1 LFVVNRDS
9 RQDAIA
15 KNAAVITSRLGD
27 KLDDITS
34 SVQKLLVA
42 DISELRGDEQ
52 LLQLLRDTVSG
63 NIDTFFSA
71 VRNGIPGAR
80 IEPPTAALE
89 YARRLAQRDVSANAL
104 SRAYRLGHRAALKF
118 VLDEIRASKL
128 EPTLSLDVYE
138 YMEAGSFGYID
149 EVSQRVVAVYQE
161 ERERW
166 LEKRNTVRAAQV
178 RELLSGGEID
188 VDSMTAAIRYPLKRV
203 HLAVVLWCRE
213 SASGD
218 ELALMERFVN
228 RFAES
233 VGTRESSLF
242 ISVDRVTAWAWIP
255 VPPDAGAN
263 AVAQLRDFAAA
274 DGQCVA
280 AGIPLPG
287 VDGFRRSHRQAQAAH
302 AVATTSGATDRQ
314 FTAVSDTGIALA
326 ALLANNVEAASAWVH
341 EVLGPLGSPTDGDKR
356 LRNTLRTFLGTGSSY
371 KAAAEALHLHSNTV
385 KYRVQ
390 RAVDRRGRPID
401 DDRLD
406 VEVALLL
413 CYWFDSAVTR
423 RVPPL
428 PADA

>member
-1 LFVVNRDS
+1 MVNRDS

-42 DISELRGDEQ
+42 DISELRGDQQ

-71 VRNGIPGAR
+71 GSKRYPGGAHR
-80 IEPPTAALE
+80 AADGGTRVC
-89 YARRLAQRDVSANAL
+89 RRLAQRDVSANEL

-166 LEKRNTVRAAQV
+166 LENRNTVRAAQV

-233 VGTRESSLF
+233 VQSIERVRCSS
-242 ISVDRVTAWAWIP
+242 
-255 VPPDAGAN
+255 
-263 AVAQLRDFAAA
+263 
-274 DGQCVA
+274 
-280 AGIPLPG
+280 
-287 VDGFRRSHRQAQAAH
+287 RS
-302 AVATTSGATDRQ
+302 
-314 FTAVSDTGIALA
+314 TG
-326 ALLANNVEAASAWVH
+326 
-341 EVLGPLGSPTDGDKR
+341 
-356 LRNTLRTFLGTGSSY
+356 
-371 KAAAEALHLHSNTV
+371 
-385 KYRVQ
+385 
-390 RAVDRRGRPID
+390 
-401 DDRLD
+401 
-406 VEVALLL
+406 
-413 CYWFDSAVTR
+413 
-423 RVPPL
+423 
-428 PADA
+428 